1 MSLSNRTSVVKKSCE
16 LAQVFCV
23 AVAIMLLATAAMG
36 ESVRVGRLENGAEV
50 LAVEMEDGQWG
61 VAVRGAGLAS
71 MVQPRPCQLEVWG
84 AAGYAT
90 AKSVGYREIT

>member
-1 MSLSNRTSVVKKSCE
+1 MSLFDRTNGARESRE
-16 LAQVFCV
+16 LGRICCV
-23 AVAIMLLATAAMG
+23 AIGLTFFATAAMG

-50 LAVEMEDGQWG
+50 FAVEMEDGQWG